1 MLTNLTGEK
10 KVQFYQEK
18 RWQIGNTPHCMKC
31 AYQSKMQ
38 LHSSW
43 HGIYYL
49 KIYHLSYFHIMLYKL
64 LILANAVCTSHMNF
78 ILAWL
83 VLLSEGNANFFT
95 HLYHHKR
102 CLPFVDDLKW
112 LCSQP
117 GDPDFSDLTLSAYKT
132 SLKKPHMFF
141 TLKHKNFTEKLIR
154 TTNHERRNRTQKGT

>member
-18 RWQIGNTPHCMKC
+18 RWQTGNTPHCMKC

-43 HGIYYL
+43 HGIYHL

-64 LILANAVCTSHMNF
+64 LILANAVCMSHMNF

-83 VLLSEGNANFFT
+83 VLLSEGNANFFYSFVSSKT
-95 HLYHHKR
+95 MLTFRRWFEMVANLVILISLILPSAPIRHH
-102 CLPFVDDLKW
+102 
-112 LCSQP
+112 
-117 GDPDFSDLTLSAYKT
+117 Y
-132 SLKKPHMFF
+132 KPHMFF

-154 TTNHERRNRTQKGT
+154 TTNHKRRNRTQKGA

>member
-18 RWQIGNTPHCMKC
+18 RWQTGNTPHCMKC
-31 AYQSKMQ
+31 AYIPKQNATTLELARDLPSKN
-38 LHSSW
+38 LSSF
-43 HGIYYL
+43 L
-49 KIYHLSYFHIMLYKL
+49 FSY
-64 LILANAVCTSHMNF
+64 NALQIADPCKCSMSHMNF

-95 HLYHHKR
+95 HLYHQKR

-132 SLKKPHMFF
+132 SLQ
-141 TLKHKNFTEKLIR
+141 
-154 TTNHERRNRTQKGT
+154 TTYVFHS